1 MSDEVKQYTLEEL
14 KAKLTEKERLFCH
27 QYIIDWNGA
36 RSARTAG
43 YSENTC
49 SEIAYENL
57 RKPHLKQY
65 IDLIKN
71 NLEEESGISKL
82 RNLKELSK
90 IAYSNISDL
99 HDDWIELASW
109 NQIKDSNPELL
120 ATIESI
126 DTKTEYRTIKT
137 DGDNEQV
144 IEIKFVKI
152 KLYGKTVAI
161 DMINKMLGYNMAEK
175 KDLTTNGKDLN
186 PNIIIEIID
195 STDKVKPDAGS

>member
-1 MSDEVKQYTLEEL
+1 MDEVKQYTLDEL
-14 KAKLTEKERLFCH
+14 KAKLTEKERMFCH

-36 RSARTAG
+36 RSARQAG
-43 YSENTC
+43 YSED
-49 SEIAYENL
+49 SARQIASDTLTKAYIQ
-57 RKPHLKQY
+57 QY
-65 IDLIKN
+65 INFIKN
-71 NLEEESGISKL
+71 NLEEEAGISKL

-186 PNIIIEIID
+186 PNITIEIID